1 MKIALIILGVLV
13 TLFGLAFIAAGA
25 ALLVVAGTDGWAQSP
40 TERIDTTTYAMV
52 SESAE
57 IETDAANAAEAIGDI
72 RLRFRAEA
80 TDGTEAVFI
89 GIGSTADVD
98 RYLNDVEHDVIT
110 DIEFDDF
117 EVEKEIIPGEETPTA
132 PGDQD
137 FWAVSSSGDGQ
148 REVDWKIEEGSYR
161 VVVMNEDGSR
171 GVDVRASAG
180 VRIPHVLAIS
190 LTLMIGGGIVL
201 AAGMAGVLLAASS
214 AGRAI
219 RQPAPAPPPPPPAA
233 SPPPPDHTPDA

>member
-25 ALLVVAGTDGWAQSP
+25 VLLAVAGADGWAQSP
-40 TERIDTTTYAMV
+40 TERIDTATYAMV

-57 IETDAANAAEAIGDI
+57 IETDAADAADAIGDI

-80 TDGTEAVFI
+80 TDGTGAVFV

-98 RYLNDVEHDVIT
+98 RYLNNVELDVIT

-117 EVEKEIIPGEETPTA
+117 EVEKETVAGDDTPDA

-137 FWAVSSSGDGQ
+137 FWRASSSGEGRQ
-148 REVDWKIEEGSYR
+148 EVDWKIEEGSFR
-161 VVVMNEDGSR
+161 VVVMNEDGTR

-180 VRIPHVLAIS
+180 VRIPHVLAIA

-201 AAGMAGVLLAASS
+201 AIGLVGVLLAASS
-214 AGRAI
+214 AGRAA
-219 RQPAPAPPPPPPAA
+219 RPAASTPAAPVPPPAD
-233 SPPPPDHTPDA
+233 PPADA